1 SNGMRN
7 RRAAVWLLLTVN
19 LVVAT
24 ITLIGIASLS
34 GYWIQ
39 QRTRQIGIR
48 RALGA
53 TRSQVMRQ
61 FLAENLLLTAAGLL
75 IGLLLALLI
84 NQWLMQHYE
93 LPRLPWAYLLVAGGL
108 MLLLGQA
115 AVAAPARRAARLP
128 PASATRSV

>member
-1 SNGMRN
+1 MMPTNGQ
-7 RRAAVWLLLTVN
+7 AAD
-19 LVVAT
+19 
-24 ITLIGIASLS
+24 
-34 GYWIQ
+34 
-39 QRTRQIGIR
+39 R
-48 RALGA
+48 
-53 TRSQVMRQ
+53 
-61 FLAENLLLTAAGLL
+61 LLLTAAGLL

-128 PASATRSV
+128 PASATRTV